1 MSHPSKDDVDRFMDH
16 IKVVINLRL
25 ESDRIIMADPL
36 YPLIRR
42 PSSIKVSELRQESDE
57 MLKKAE
63 YMLYELIDN
72 ALDDGVFHAES
83 QGALE

>member
-1 MSHPSKDDVDRFMDH
+1 MNH
-16 IKVVINLRL
+16 IKVAINLRL
-25 ESDRIIMADPL
+25 EADRRSRSMYTLWRTSQDRIVAGT
-36 YPLIRR
+36 
-42 PSSIKVSELRQESDE
+42 KLRKESDE

>member
-1 MSHPSKDDVDRFMDH
+1 MTDTQHEYKRDVDSFMERIH
-16 IKVVINLRL
+16 IAINLRL
-25 ESDRIIMADPL
+25 ESDKKA
-36 YPLIRR
+36 
-42 PSSIKVSELRQESDE
+42 SIHNPMRDEWVGAHLRQESDE

>member
-1 MSHPSKDDVDRFMDH
+1 MSHPSKDDVDRLMNH
-16 IKVVINLRL
+16 IKVAINLRL

>member
-1 MSHPSKDDVDRFMDH
+1 MSHPFKDDVNRFMDH
-16 IKVVINLRL
+16 IKVAINLRL
-25 ESDRIIMADPL
+25 EADRRSRSMYTLWRTFQDRIVAGA
-36 YPLIRR
+36 
-42 PSSIKVSELRQESDE
+42 KLREESDE

>member
-1 MSHPSKDDVDRFMDH
+1 MSHPSKDDVGRFMDH
-16 IKVVINLRL
+16 INAIINLRL
-25 ESDRIIMADPL
+25 ESDRRARSLWHTYQDRIVTGA
-36 YPLIRR
+36 
-42 PSSIKVSELRQESDE
+42 KLRKESDK
-57 MLKKAE
+57 MLKEAE

>member
-25 ESDRIIMADPL
+25 ESDKNVGSDLPAVRLVGAH
-36 YPLIRR
+36 
-42 PSSIKVSELRQESDE
+42 LRQESDE